1 MNFRNHRPSTQ
12 RIESFDIQDINIDST
27 LAGQLYHHSYTP
39 EIGVAKIS
47 FWFPCGTNDQVRP
60 FIASAAFDLLL
71 AGSTS
76 LSEKE
81 IIERIDYWGASVSCE
96 AGTLG
101 STVTLRCKKEIVLE
115 LIQWVVEHAT
125 NAVYPEEQIENYQFV
140 KTGGLERRMQ
150 TPGYWSERQAKET
163 YYKGSKLGVFGD
175 LSDIESLNRD
185 EIIAFHMKH
194 IHFGNA
200 MIFLSGDLNQKM
212 RDDILAFTDS
222 IFVNPFK
229 IIVPISGSFQSTG
242 ETLKHSIKNS
252 SQVSM
257 YLMKHI
263 GIIDEQTQHK
273 LTLLNLMVGG
283 YFGSRLMQEL
293 RENQGLTYGIGSSFR
308 PAFDGRTWSISG
320 EMNSANA
327 EKALEETI
335 KIMEEFSRTKVS
347 EEELIKAQSYYSGSF
362 RSGFD
367 GPFSSMLKCQHLM
380 LRNLDTE
387 HYRRTL
393 NYIWKTDV
401 QQIFDTANEF
411 LNPKEFQISLAGDI

>member
-229 IIVPISGSFQSTG
+229 ILVPSSGSFQSTG

-380 LRNLDTE
+380 LRSLDTE
-387 HYRRTL
+387 HYRKTL